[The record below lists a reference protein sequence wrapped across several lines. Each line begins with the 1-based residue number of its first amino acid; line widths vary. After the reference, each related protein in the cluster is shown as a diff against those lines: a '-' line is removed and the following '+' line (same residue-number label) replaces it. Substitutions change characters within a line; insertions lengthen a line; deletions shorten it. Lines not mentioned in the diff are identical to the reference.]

1 MVYERTQ
8 KEKTF
13 TRAIFIQD
21 GATPHTVLST
31 RAFLKQTFKD
41 HLLGK
46 HSEKQWSP
54 YSPDLIPAEFHLWPV
69 RKRRVYTG
77 NNTYKSVAVLKRA
90 ITYHFRW
97 F

>member
-1 MVYERTQ
+1 MFYERTQ

-46 HSEKQWSP
+46 HS
-54 YSPDLIPAEFHLWPV
+54 
-69 RKRRVYTG
+69 
-77 NNTYKSVAVLKRA
+77 
-90 ITYHFRW
+90 
-97 F
+97 